1 MQKVTG
7 STPVTSTALKSLA
20 AMRGF
25 CFITMRVSIQLL
37 FLVTF
42 TRFIRCTAKPTGMK
56 RNLFL
61 LSLFMGTLTATAQD
75 PAYTRSNLLQ
85 KIDTSNLDLGV
96 FAQQI
101 VGNTS
106 SNYEKAEKLLSW
118 LSNSLEWK
126 ATDYQKRTVK
136 EILARQGGNCFE
148 LAVVYMAMIRA
159 LHIQHR
165 GIAEINI
172 HNYSNNRQ
180 ATAEE
185 KVKQVGFGM
194 SVFGRQHND
203 HRWVEIYD
211 DRTNEWIPADPSM
224 NVIGTEQWLKAR
236 AWFGQRVTIDTQ
248 LTRHMIVPFAIFV
261 VSDTSKRFMAEN
273 RTQHYL
279 VHAFNKLYD
288 NKLCKLPAWNQWV
301 AGLNELDDLAQ
312 QAFSWKLNLHEHDKK
327 IAKLGEVYAELKRQY
342 EATYK

>member
-1 MQKVTG
+1 
-7 STPVTSTALKSLA
+7 
-20 AMRGF
+20 MRPN
-25 CFITMRVSIQLL
+25 L
-37 FLVTF
+37 FLVS
-42 TRFIRCTAKPTGMK
+42 
-56 RNLFL
+56 L
-61 LSLFMGTLTATAQD
+61 LMSTLTATAQD
-75 PAYTRSNLLQ
+75 PAFTRNNLLQ

-101 VGNTS
+101 VGSTS
-106 SNYEKAEKLLSW
+106 SNYEKAEKLLHW

-136 EILARQGGNCFE
+136 QILARQGGNCFE

-159 LHIQHR
+159 LNIQHR

-172 HNYSNNRQ
+172 HNYSNDRQ
-180 ATAEE
+180 TTAEE
-185 KVKQVGFGM
+185 KVKQAGSGM

-248 LTRHMIVPFAIFV
+248 FTRQMIVPFAIFV
-261 VSDTSKRFMAEN
+261 VSDTSKRFMVEN

-279 VHAFNKLYD
+279 VHAFDKLYD
-288 NKLCKLPAWNQWV
+288 NKLSQLSAWNQWV
-301 AGLNELDDLAQ
+301 TGLNELDDLAQ
-312 QAFSWKLNLHEHDKK
+312 QAFSWKLNLHEHSEK
-327 IAKLGEVYAELKRQY
+327 IAKQAEVYQKLKQQY
-342 EATYK
+342 TSKYTR